1 MRQMPLFP
9 VTVVGSLPRPQSLL
23 EAMTLARQGRIS
35 PEEMETQIES
45 AVEAAIRLQ
54 EECGV
59 DVVSDGEQARPDFYS
74 FVADRVDG
82 LRLMSLEDLAG
93 HVEDRSFFERFLAD
107 LDVPTAGVRLPVV
120 VAPLRRRNSLAVGE
134 LRRARRF
141 TGKPIKVALPGPYL
155 LTCSAWVQALS
166 SVSYPDQEALGRDV
180 VALLRQE
187 LEDLGEAGCE
197 FVQFDEPMLA
207 DVAFAEPEECG
218 NLLRAA
224 LSRRVDPDGELAF
237 AVDLINRVVEGF
249 DSLRTGL
256 HVCRGHCVE
265 KDKIHLRGSYDR
277 LLPHF
282 ARMKIRQF
290 VLEYA
295 SEKED
300 TLEALATLPA
310 NQEIGLGV
318 LNPRTAEMEPVET
331 VVSKTRRLARAVG
344 PGRVFLNPDCG
355 FEAFANRP
363 VNTTSGAAAKLR
375 VLALAAERL
384 RRSFADP

>member
-1 MRQMPLFP
+1 MRQLPLFP
-9 VTVVGSLPRPQSLL
+9 VTVVGSLPRPPDLL
-23 EAMTLARQGRIS
+23 EAMTLARQGRIA
-35 PEEMETQIES
+35 PGELEGRIQA

-74 FVADRVDG
+74 FIAERVDG
-82 LRLMSLEDLAG
+82 VSLMTLEDLAR
-93 HVEDRSFFERFLAD
+93 HVEDRPLFERFLAD
-107 LDVPTAGVRLPVV
+107 LDIPLSSVRLPVV
-120 VAPLRRRNSLAVGE
+120 VAPLRRRDSLAMTE
-134 LRRARRF
+134 LKRALQL
-141 TGKPIKVALPGPYL
+141 TDKPVKVALPGPYL

-180 VALLRQE
+180 VSILRQE

-207 DVAFAEPEECG
+207 DVAFAEPEAGG

-224 LSRRVDPDGELAF
+224 LSRRVDADSELAF

-249 DSLRTGL
+249 QRLRTGL
-256 HVCRGHCVE
+256 HVCRGHCAE
-265 KDKIHLRGSYDR
+265 KDRIRLRGSYNR
-277 LLPHF
+277 LLPYF
-282 ARMKIRQF
+282 GQMKIRQF

-295 SEKED
+295 SEQED
-300 TLEALATLPA
+300 DLEPLAWLPA
-310 NQEIGLGV
+310 NREIGLGL

-331 VVSKTRRLARAVG
+331 VISKTRRLARTIG
-344 PGRVFLNPDCG
+344 PERIFLNPDCG

-363 VNTTSGAAAKLR
+363 VNTTTGAAAKLR
-375 VLALAAERL
+375 VLALAAARL
-384 RRSFADP
+384 RRTFADP